1 MDLGKIIGLIVF
13 ISVLIVQFAIINN
26 FNGLLQT
33 TLNQINS
40 TILILFTSQ
49 PKIGLVIS
57 NNQLILAFNNTL
69 NFPITL
75 LNVTGDYTYLSK
87 PVTINPNEVKNISV
101 VVTNLEMFQRAI
113 HDNSY
118 NLTIV
123 MKMFNT
129 TFSQSEMI

>member
-13 ISVLIVQFAIINN
+13 ISVLIVQFAMINN

-57 NNQLILAFNNTL
+57 NNQLILTFNNTL

-101 VVTNLEMFQRAI
+101 VVTNLEMFERAI